1 MSLSPISAAVPS
13 LLVGSDSGLL
23 PLGVVT
29 EYSVAARVVAAT
41 RLGQKG
47 GDQFFF
53 LHSSALSTRV
63 GLARTFNYA

>member
-1 MSLSPISAAVPS
+1 MRFRSTLAAVSPS
-13 LLVGSDSGLL
+13 LVRSDSGHL
-23 PLGVVT
+23 PTGVVAG
-29 EYSVAARVVAAT
+29 YSVAARVVAAA